1 MKNMTV
7 PPLVTPQAVGNL
19 SDLPVRNGSTRPH
32 DVAFSKPSANSWVD
46 VTNAEFLADVHALA
60 KGLMAA
66 GIGLG
71 ERVAIMSKT
80 RYEWTL
86 TDFALWTAGAVS
98 VPIYETSSSEQVSWI
113 VSDAGCAAVILE
125 TPTHART
132 LAAVHADQPDL
143 RHVWQIDDGGLDKL
157 KAAGHE
163 ITDKA
168 LETRR
173 SQVSRAD
180 IATIIYTSG
189 TTGRPKGCQLTHD
202 NFMALAENTAER
214 LQVVVAAEGAS
225 TLLFLPLAHVFAR
238 FVQVVCVQ
246 AGARM
251 GHTADIKNLLAD
263 FGTFSPTF
271 ILSVPRVFEK
281 IYNSSEQKAVAEGK
295 GKIFATAAATAI
307 AWSTA
312 YDDGK
317 PGALLNAKHALFDK
331 LVYGKL
337 RAAMGGKV
345 VYAVSGGA
353 PLGTRLGHFY
363 RGIGLTVL
371 EGYGLTETTAP
382 ASINTPDLIKI
393 GTVGPPLP
401 GVSIQIA
408 DDGEILIKGNNV
420 FSAYR
425 NNETAT
431 TEAIVDGWFHT
442 GDIGVLDHDGF
453 LKITG
458 RKKELLVTAGGKNV
472 APAVLED
479 RLRAHP
485 LVSQCVVVGDQK
497 PFIGALVTLDAEMLP
512 SWAKNNG
519 LEGLS
524 MDEARTNPAVLA
536 EVQRAVD
543 DANKAVS
550 KPESIRK
557 FTVLAGDFTEDNGY
571 LTPSL
576 KLKRNIV
583 MKDYASEVEALYSG
597 PSAARE

>member
-1 MKNMTV
+1 MKSMTT
-7 PPLVTPQAVGNL
+7 PPLVAPQVAGSL
-19 SDLPVRNGSTRPH
+19 SDLPVRNGVARPH
-32 DVAFSKPSANSWVD
+32 DVAFSTASSGTWVD
-46 VTNAEFLADVHALA
+46 VTNAEFLADVNALA

-86 TDFALWTAGAVS
+86 VDFAVWTAGAIS
-98 VPIYETSSSEQVSWI
+98 VPVYETSSVEQVSWI

-125 TPTHART
+125 TPTHARM
-132 LAAVHADQPDL
+132 LATVREDMPEL
-143 RHVWQIDDGGLDKL
+143 RHVWQIDDRGLDDL
-157 KAAGHE
+157 MASGRE
-163 ITDKA
+163 ITDVA
-168 LETRR
+168 LEARR
-173 SQVSRAD
+173 GQVSRAD
-180 IATIIYTSG
+180 VATVIYTSG

-202 NFMALAENTAER
+202 NFMALAENAVER
-214 LQVVVAAEGAS
+214 MKVVVSVPGAS
-225 TLLFLPLAHVFAR
+225 TLVFLPLAHVFAR
-238 FVQVVCVQ
+238 FVQVVCVH

-281 IYNSSEQKAVAEGK
+281 IYNSSEQKAIAEGK

-307 AWSTA
+307 AWSNA
-312 YDDGK
+312 HDDGK
-317 PGALLNAKHALFDK
+317 PGALLKAKHAVFDK
-331 LVYGKL
+331 LVYSKL

-345 VYAVSGGA
+345 AYAISGGA

-382 ASINTPDLIKI
+382 ATLNIPEMTKI

-408 DDGEILIKGNNV
+408 DDGEILVKGSSV
-420 FSAYR
+420 FSTYR
-425 NNETAT
+425 NNESAT
-431 TEAIVDGWFHT
+431 TDAIVDGWFHT
-442 GDIGVLDHDGF
+442 GDIGELDNDGF
-453 LKITG
+453 LRITG
-458 RKKELLVTAGGKNV
+458 RKKELLITAGGKNV
-472 APAVLED
+472 APALLED

-497 PFIGALVTLDAEMLP
+497 PFIGALLTLDAEMFP
-512 SWAKNNG
+512 SWARNNG
-519 LEGLS
+519 LQGLS
-524 MDEARTNPAVLA
+524 MDEARTNEVVHA
-536 EVQRAVD
+536 EVQKAVD
-543 DANKAVS
+543 VANKAVS
-550 KPESIRK
+550 KAESIRK
-557 FTVLAGDFTEDNGY
+557 FTILAGDFTEDNGY

-583 MKDYASEVEALYSG
+583 MKDYAPEVEKLYSG
-597 PSAARE
+597 PRE